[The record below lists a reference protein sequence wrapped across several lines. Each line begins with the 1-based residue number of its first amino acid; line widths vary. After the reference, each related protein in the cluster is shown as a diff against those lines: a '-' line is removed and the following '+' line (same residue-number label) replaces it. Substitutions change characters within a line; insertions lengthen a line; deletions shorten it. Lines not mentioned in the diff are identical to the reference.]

1 MTGDITPISFKILS
15 VVSDCEIKSR
25 VRSHTFRIKSAFFIH
40 DKVDL
45 NASIRSV
52 GISLMKPTVSKKTTS
67 VFRVLPFAP
76 SGRVW
81 RRVCLR
87 QARRYRTKDSE
98 EWISRRWCNLQARR
112 LKLRFCFVFRFDAR
126 DVRQVLLIA
135 I

>member
-52 GISLMKPTVSKKTTS
+52 GISLMKPTASKKTTLVFSESYLSRRRVECGEES
-67 VFRVLPFAP
+67 VFGKRVATGQKIQK
-76 SGRVW
+76 SGFSGVGIA
-81 RRVCLR
+81 C
-87 QARRYRTKDSE
+87 K
-98 EWISRRWCNLQARR
+98 
-112 LKLRFCFVFRFDAR
+112 R
-126 DVRQVLLIA
+126 DG
-135 I
+135 